1 MTTNENDIVL
11 DPFIG
16 AGTTALAAKRLGRNY
31 IGIDIDPKY
40 KKIVADKLKKVN
52 YRSSNGYK
60 YNDDKPKTAS
70 KYLKNLTI
78 SENEEIY
85 PIDNPKFA
93 NSKKQNSKVLISSS
107 LF

>member
-1 MTTNENDIVL
+1 MTTDENDVVL

-16 AGTTALAAKRLGRNY
+16 AGTTALAAKRLGRNF
-31 IGIDIDPKY
+31 IGIDIDSKY

-60 YNDDKPKTAS
+60 YNGNEEVAS

-78 SENEEIY
+78 SEKEGIY
-85 PIDNPKFA
+85 PIDNPVFYR
-93 NSKKQNSKVLISSS
+93 NKKLNLSI
-107 LF
+107 